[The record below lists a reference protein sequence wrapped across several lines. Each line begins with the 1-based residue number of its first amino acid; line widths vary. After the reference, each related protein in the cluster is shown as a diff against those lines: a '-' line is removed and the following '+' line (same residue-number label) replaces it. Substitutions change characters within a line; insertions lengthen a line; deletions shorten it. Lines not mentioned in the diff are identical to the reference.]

1 MPTFRGEEADER
13 HLCQFYHSEAEIPG
27 NLNDVMDLVEEY
39 IKHLSRK
46 IIEEFGEVLQHELGD
61 ITHIKKVAN
70 YKGKF
75 PRITFD
81 DAEKKLKEKFPDKID
96 RFIIYDDGFRNITS
110 DGEKALMQIYD
121 GLIWVTNYDKMAVP
135 FYQKV
140 DEKNKRSVNSF

>member
-61 ITHIKKVAN
+61 ITHIK
-70 YKGKF
+70 
-75 PRITFD
+75 R
-81 DAEKKLKEKFPDKID
+81 
-96 RFIIYDDGFRNITS
+96 
-110 DGEKALMQIYD
+110 
-121 GLIWVTNYDKMAVP
+121 
-135 FYQKV
+135 
-140 DEKNKRSVNSF
+140 